1 MHLELRI
8 PGVLRS
14 TTCSASWATMTF
26 LTISPLVGCRFCSLD
41 ILPNLISRS
50 QRVHPEYSV
59 QGAEMQQF
67 QSLLVW
73 KQVIR
78 TTGMGRD
85 FWTPCTRA
93 ILNQGPFGNE
103 ASHPRLCQGPYPK
116 PLLGNIS
123 LMGSSS
129 CLETFG
135 SILQS
140 YWSHKGPFTQ
150 NHFRDAFCPRWIPW
164 TWRF

>member
-1 MHLELRI
+1 
-8 PGVLRS
+8 
-14 TTCSASWATMTF
+14 MTF

-41 ILPNLISRS
+41 ILSNLISRS

-85 FWTPCTRA
+85 FWTPCTCA